1 MTLFLILAP
10 FATFAV
16 LMATSTI
23 SASLAASALVAA
35 AVLGW
40 ELFNRRSLKALTL
53 GALATFA
60 VLLAY
65 HTLAEPIT
73 GTTTR
78 LAVDGALAAIAVGSI
93 VIRRPFTLQYARE
106 QVDAETQAR
115 PRFMETNYVLT
126 GVWTSAF
133 ALMFAADSLALYLP
147 EVPVWSIAGIAFLA
161 RNGATLFTQW
171 YPKRVQAFEAA
182 QITAKPV

>member
-16 LMATSTI
+16 LMMASTI
-23 SASLAASALVAA
+23 SVSLAASALVAV

-40 ELFNRRSLKALTL
+40 ELFNGRSLKVLTL
-53 GALATFA
+53 GALAIFATLLAFHTFA
-60 VLLAY
+60 APLS
-65 HTLAEPIT
+65 
-73 GTTTR
+73 GTMAR
-78 LAVDGALAAIAVGSI
+78 LGLDGALAAMALASLA
-93 VIRRPFTLQYARE
+93 IRRPFTLQYARE
-106 QVDAETQAR
+106 QVDPETQAR

-133 ALMFAADSLALYLP
+133 ALMFAADALTLYLP
-147 EVPVWSIAGIAFLA
+147 ELPVWTIAGFAFLA

-171 YPKRVQAFEAA
+171 YPKRVQAYEAA
-182 QITAKPV
+182 QITAKPL